1 MDKAEYLL
9 TCVAEESSE
18 VGKEACK
25 SLRFGPANY
34 YRDQEQNGMLMLRE
48 FYELSAAIQMWAEE
62 SGFTVPAEVAQAW
75 MEDKR
80 RRLTDTMLTSV
91 QLGTLRMDVS
101 APIEDVQVD
110 DDGDV

>member
-25 SLRFGPANY
+25 GLRFGPANF

-48 FYELSAAIQMWAEE
+48 FYELSAVIQMWAEE
-62 SGFTVPAEVAQAW
+62 SGFIVPTDVAQAW

-80 RRLTDTMLTSV
+80 QRVIDSMLTSS
-91 QLGTLRMDVS
+91 QLGTLQIPAYS
-101 APIEDVQVD
+101 AETPTDE